1 MNYKWYPS
9 SSQLTT
15 PDEHER
21 AMRETLRQLYDLQD
35 RFDELHKKVNAPAVA
50 APQQNTAAVTRILG
64 LPIKPSDTSQLVDG
78 TVLTWVAAERV
89 FKFL

>member
-1 MNYKWYPS
+1 MQSRWYPS

-35 RFDELHKKVNAPAVA
+35 KFNELHKKVNTPAPA
-50 APQQNTAAVTRILG
+50 QQTNTAAVTRILG
-64 LPIKPSDTSQLVDG
+64 LPIKPSDTSQLADG
-78 TVLTWVAAERV
+78 TVLTYVAATRSFE
-89 FKFL
+89 FK